1 MNNTFSIGDV
11 AEQTGIT
18 EKQLRYWE
26 LRGFIKPQKM
36 VSGKRYLRRYS
47 EDQIR
52 FIKAVKSQLDKGFTL
67 QASIK
72 MAQKN
77 KETRGVEYEEKQ

>member
-11 AEQTGIT
+11 ADQTGIT

-26 LRGFIKPQKM
+26 LRGYIQPEKM
-36 VSGKRYLRRYS
+36 VSGKRYIRRYS
-47 EDQIR
+47 SDQIR
-52 FIKAVKSQLDKGFTL
+52 FIKGVKELLDKGFTL

-72 MAQKN
+72 FTQ
-77 KETRGVEYEEKQ
+77 EYIEERRKDNAKKQ

>member
-1 MNNTFSIGDV
+1 MNKSYSIGDV

-18 EKQLRYWE
+18 EKRLRYWE

-36 VSGKRYLRRYS
+36 VLGKRYLRRYS

-52 FIKAVKSQLDKGFTL
+52 FIRAVKAQLDKGFTL

-72 MAQKN
+72 LAQDGHR
-77 KETRGVEYEEKQ
+77 EGGV